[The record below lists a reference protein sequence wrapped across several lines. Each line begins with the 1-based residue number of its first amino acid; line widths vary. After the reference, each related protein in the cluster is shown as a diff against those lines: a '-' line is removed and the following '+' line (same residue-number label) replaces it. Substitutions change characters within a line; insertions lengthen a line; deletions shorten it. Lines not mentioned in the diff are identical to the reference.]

1 MSDTKP
7 MSDGAKALINEI
19 TDNVKKTSQ
28 SAVGE
33 LSGKLTLLETK
44 VDALSIIADSIKT
57 ELAAISQCLPKKKT
71 KAKKAGDDASVA
83 SADVEAE
90 VDEVTAEVE
99 AEEKPVAKKAAA
111 KKPAAKKA
119 AAKPVAKKAAKKVAK
134 KAAVKEEPS
143 PSDDEKKS
151 Q

>member
-1 MSDTKP
+1 

-19 TDNVKKTSQ
+19 SDNVKKTSQ

-33 LSGKLTLLETK
+33 LSGKLVLLETK
-44 VDALSIIADSIKT
+44 VDALTIIADSIKA
-57 ELAAISQCLPKKKT
+57 ELSAISQCLPKKKT

-83 SADVEAE
+83 SADV
-90 VDEVTAEVE
+90 DVE
-99 AEEKPVAKKAAA
+99 AEGDAETTVPVEEKPAAKKAAA

-119 AAKPVAKKAAKKVAK
+119 AAKPAAKKAAAKKVAK
-134 KAAVKEEPS
+134 KAPAKEEHL
-143 PSDDEKKS
+143 SDDEKKS

>member
-1 MSDTKP
+1 

-19 TDNVKKTSQ
+19 SDNVKKTSQ

-83 SADVEAE
+83 SADVDAE
-90 VDEVTAEVE
+90 VDEGIAEVE
-99 AEEKPVAKKAAA
+99 AEEKPVAKRAAA

-119 AAKPVAKKAAKKVAK
+119 AAKPAAKKAAAKKVAK
-134 KAAVKEEPS
+134 KAAAKEDPS